1 MLAKIHLGDGFSC
14 FLEINFPMKRNQI
27 PRAVVELFET
37 NDFDFVGND
46 CTEDLVM
53 VVYAVSTLTSV
64 G

>member
-1 MLAKIHLGDGFSC
+1 
-14 FLEINFPMKRNQI
+14 MKRNQI